1 MNSNN
6 PIRNYKHDITGKFKD
21 ISSAIASMDESAFN
35 DSSNNEIFHAVHEV
49 LLKMVKTSRNTMVE
63 NLNQEIT
70 LVVSDKEAD
79 LNLSKLQIE
88 GVTVRYEM
96 KNENMKY
103 YYFQVEN
110 KGEAKEHIA
119 TILSLLPVRSVLNE
133 MKDPKVARIIEE
145 ENEILGILK

>member
-1 MNSNN
+1 M
-6 PIRNYKHDITGKFKD
+6 
-21 ISSAIASMDESAFN
+21 
-35 DSSNNEIFHAVHEV
+35 
-49 LLKMVKTSRNTMVE
+49 LKTSRNTMVE

-119 TILSLLPVRSVLNE
+119 TILCLLPVRSVLNE
-133 MKDPKVARIIEE
+133 MKEMRTEKMAEE
-145 ENEILGILK
+145 I

>member
-21 ISSAIASMDESAFN
+21 ISAAIASMDENAFN
-35 DSSNNEIFHAVHEV
+35 DSSNNEIFHAIHDV
-49 LLKMVKTSRNTMVE
+49 LLKMVKTSRNTMIE

-70 LVVSDKEAD
+70 LIVSDQEAD

-103 YYFQVEN
+103 YYFQDEN
-110 KGEAKEHIA
+110 KGEAKEHLA

-133 MKDPKVARIIEE
+133 MKETRNEKIAEE
-145 ENEILGILK
+145 I

>member
-1 MNSNN
+1 MHRNSNN
-6 PIRNYKHDITGKFKD
+6 PIRNYKHDISGKFKD
-21 ISSAIASMDESAFN
+21 ITSAIASMDESAFN

-49 LLKMVKTSRNTMVE
+49 LLKMVKTSRNTMIE

-88 GVTVRYEM
+88 GLTVRYEM
-96 KNENMKY
+96 KDEKMKY
-103 YYFQVEN
+103 FYFQVEN
-110 KGEAKEHIA
+110 KGEVKEHVA

-133 MKDPKVARIIEE
+133 MKDQRMVKFLEE
-145 ENEILGILK
+145 ENFSIED